1 MLKITKGQ
9 ANTITLTLN
18 ERQTLTAPYF
28 LFEFVNDATRQAKR
42 VILTDTSDF
51 PERYNQFVITE
62 VAAGAEN
69 LTGGSVNLEPAGFWT
84 YRVYEQTS
92 STNLLPAQ
100 ATNTTE
106 LELGR
111 AYVIGAGTTFNAPI
125 SDDDSY
131 MEPPEA

>member
-1 MLKITKGQ
+1 MLKITRGQ

-42 VILTDTSDF
+42 VILTDTSDY

-62 VAAGAEN
+62 GVDN
-69 LTGGSVNLEPAGFWT
+69 PTLGSVILDPPGFWT

-111 AYVIGAGTTFNAPI
+111 AYIIGSGTTFVAPV

-131 MEPPEA
+131 TEPPE